1 MDFEHKFCTMTSDP
15 VSGTRKS
22 VLLQP
27 TQIDKVSCIKQSNSR
42 LIILTPLMSVTGGG
56 VVQAKEVIN
65 LENPP
70 RSTHDLIY
78 NNVLCLL
85 FSIVVDT

>member
-1 MDFEHKFCTMTSDP
+1 
-15 VSGTRKS
+15 
-22 VLLQP
+22 
-27 TQIDKVSCIKQSNSR
+27 
-42 LIILTPLMSVTGGG
+42 MSVTGGG